1 MGNISNMAEY
11 RINRENLKKGKGVGD
26 NKKGQEL
33 GLNGGRC
40 RNFGQTN
47 HGVESIMFLL
57 YKHSLVTHVSWC
69 HSITLHS
76 WSVRPNPRCFPPLG
90 EKKTTNARIGETDP

>member
-1 MGNISNMAEY
+1 MGVILNMAEY
-11 RINRENLKKGKGVGD
+11 RRNWENLKKDKGAGD
-26 NKKGQEL
+26 NNKVQEP

-47 HGVESIMFLL
+47 HGVESNMFLP

-76 WSVRPNPRCFPPLG
+76 WSVRPNPRSFPPSG
-90 EKKTTNARIGETDP
+90 EKKTTNARIGETDS